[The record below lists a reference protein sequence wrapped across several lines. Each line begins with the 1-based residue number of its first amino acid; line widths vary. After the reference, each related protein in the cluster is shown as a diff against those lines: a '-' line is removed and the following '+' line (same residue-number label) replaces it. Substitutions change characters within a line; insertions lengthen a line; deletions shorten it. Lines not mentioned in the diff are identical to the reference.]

1 MGKHAP
7 RNCPHYCFRGHE
19 RGEMKVNLKWASS
32 SGSDKSKNGT
42 LVGQNI
48 AFYCERGKTIQ

>member
-1 MGKHAP
+1 MGKHAR

-42 LVGQNI
+42 FVG
-48 AFYCERGKTIQ
+48 